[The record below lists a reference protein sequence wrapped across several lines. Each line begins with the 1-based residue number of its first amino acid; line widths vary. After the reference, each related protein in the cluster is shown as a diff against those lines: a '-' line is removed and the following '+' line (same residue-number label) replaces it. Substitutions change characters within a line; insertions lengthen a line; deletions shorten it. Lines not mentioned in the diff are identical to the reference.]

1 MVSRIPVFRILLV
14 IIAVYLT
21 ISLFLFFFLDQGD
34 HSIVPAQISVRRK
47 RDDVV
52 TLTPHTASTVRTN
65 NRLD

>member
-34 HSIVPAQISVRRK
+34 YSIVPAQNSERRE

-52 TLTPHTASTVRTN
+52 TLTPNTASTVRTN
-65 NRLD
+65 ILD